1 MFLLFF
7 IFLLS
12 TLSFSCPVPRDQLLG
27 CLRALMD
34 KDGDGVV
41 DQATLDSL
49 LLKATCLPK
58 TITDHLSGPVIMQMC
73 DTNKDGSL
81 TMADWTSANG
91 CIQKPNHLYYACMLC
106 QGCGYQFTNSP

>member
-1 MFLLFF
+1 MFLIFF

-27 CLRALMD
+27 CLRTLMD

-41 DQATLDSL
+41 NIPTLDSL
-49 LLKATCLPK
+49 LLKATCLPT
-58 TITDHLSGPVIMQMC
+58 TITNHLTGTMIMQMC
-73 DTNKDGSL
+73 DTNSDGSL
-81 TMADWTSANG
+81 TMADWTASNA

-106 QGCGYQFTNSP
+106 QGCGYPFPNK